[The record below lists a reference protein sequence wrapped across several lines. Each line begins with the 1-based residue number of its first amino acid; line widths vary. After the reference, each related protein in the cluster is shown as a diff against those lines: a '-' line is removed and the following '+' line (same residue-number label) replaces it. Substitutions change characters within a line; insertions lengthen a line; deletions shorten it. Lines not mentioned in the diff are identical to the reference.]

1 MSNYNLNE
9 SVIHANS
16 KRVGKIV
23 EVQEV
28 DGKTYYK
35 VDFDG
40 LRETILRNRNEHLCI
55 V

>member
-1 MSNYNLNE
+1 MSNYNINE
-9 SVIHANS
+9 QVIHANS

-28 DGKTYYK
+28 EGKTFYK

-40 LRETILRNRNEHLCI
+40 LRETMSENDLAYFLTE
-55 V
+55 

>member
-1 MSNYNLNE
+1 MTNYNLNE
-9 SVIHANS
+9 SVVHAHS

-23 EVQEV
+23 EVNVV

-40 LRETILRNRNEHLCI
+40 LRETLSENDLAYFLAE
-55 V
+55 

>member
-40 LRETILRNRNEHLCI
+40 LRETMSEHDLAYFLAE
-55 V
+55 

>member
-1 MSNYNLNE
+1 MTNYNLNE

-23 EVQEV
+23 DVQEV

-40 LRETILRNRNEHLCI
+40 LRETMSEHDLAYFLAE
-55 V
+55 

>member
-1 MSNYNLNE
+1 MTNYNLNE

-40 LRETILRNRNEHLCI
+40 LRETMSEHDLAYFLAE
-55 V
+55 

>member
-1 MSNYNLNE
+1 MTNYNLNE

-28 DGKTYYK
+28 NGKTYYK

-40 LRETILRNRNEHLCI
+40 LRETMSEHDLAYFLAE
-55 V
+55 